1 MANFINEDVLNI
13 AMQNII
19 NQNIGASA
27 SDALTTVSKN
37 TFDDRYANHVF
48 TYAPDYVVG
57 GFGLP
62 KPTDGGPSWG

>member
-1 MANFINEDVLNI
+1 MADFINEDVLKI

-19 NQNIGASA
+19 DQHIGASA
-27 SDALTTVSKN
+27 SDAFTTTTKN
-37 TFDDRYANHVF
+37 TFDDRYANHVM

-62 KPTDGGPSWG
+62 KPTEGGPQF

>member
-19 NQNIGASA
+19 EQSIGSSA
-27 SDALTTVSKN
+27 SDAFTTVYKD
-37 TFDDRYANHVF
+37 TFDDRYANHVM

-62 KPTDGGPSWG
+62 KPTAGGPQF